1 MLNHISSQLKEIKS
15 LLESK
20 EIENFSIDKILKTSI
35 YLAILPP
42 ANTCTPLA
50 IESIHEKFKKI
61 WDNIQN
67 EEINDY
73 TNKE

>member
-35 YLAILPP
+35 YLTILPP
-42 ANTCTPLA
+42 ANTRTPLVM
-50 IESIHEKFKKI
+50 ESIHETFKKI

-67 EEINDY
+67 EEIHDY
-73 TNKE
+73 MNKE